1 MASYWDIKNLE
12 LVNDVDENKV
22 KEIKQS
28 IMKNG
33 WQGCPILYTDLGLVT
48 GSHRLAALKIIE
60 ETEEYNDVLDTDIA
74 EDVSDIINE
83 YCEENGI
90 YWDEIDFSSLRD
102 IFAGTWVEEYKDE
115 LVEW

>member
-1 MASYWDIKNLE
+1 MASYWDIKKLE

-22 KEIKQS
+22 EKIKQS
-28 IMKNG
+28 IIKNG

-48 GSHRLAALKIIE
+48 GKE
-60 ETEEYNDVLDTDIA
+60 EESRDILDENVA

-90 YWDEIDFSSLRD
+90 YWDEIDFSNLRD
-102 IFAGTWVEEYKDE
+102 IFTGTWVEEYKDE

>member
-1 MASYWDIKNLE
+1 MASYWDIKKLE

-22 KEIKQS
+22 EKIKQS
-28 IMKNG
+28 IIKNG

-48 GSHRLAALKIIE
+48 GSHRLEALKKIE
-60 ETEEYNDVLDTDIA
+60 KEEESIDILDENVA

-90 YWDEIDFSSLRD
+90 YWDEIDFSNLRD
-102 IFAGTWVEEYKDE
+102 IFTGTWV
-115 LVEW
+115 